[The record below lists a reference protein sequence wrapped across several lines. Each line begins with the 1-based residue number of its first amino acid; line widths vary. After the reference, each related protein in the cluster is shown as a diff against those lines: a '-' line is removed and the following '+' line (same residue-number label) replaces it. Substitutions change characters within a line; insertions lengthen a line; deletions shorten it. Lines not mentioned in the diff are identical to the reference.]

1 MEGGSASESA
11 PDRPTPTI
19 ATNSKKKNLIE
30 ICTNLRIELRIEVWT
45 ELKTT
50 RMRHPST
57 LDYHHRYVSPRPGGQ
72 TAEQQ
77 YCQLFGAGLITKRA
91 NITSAWKSYRSQASN
106 APCPGNIFRYLPKM
120 TKGLDNC
127 CQIRRLEEP
136 SPMWIRERDCY
147 VHCNWIA
154 IFSYTASLA
163 VSLAIWRG
171 VFRAI
176 GHLVK

>member
-1 MEGGSASESA
+1 MC
-11 PDRPTPTI
+11 P
-19 ATNSKKKNLIE
+19 
-30 ICTNLRIELRIEVWT
+30 
-45 ELKTT
+45 
-50 RMRHPST
+50 
-57 LDYHHRYVSPRPGGQ
+57 LDQAGE
-72 TAEQQ
+72 TAERQ
-77 YCQLFGAGLITKRA
+77 YCQLFGTGLITNRA
-91 NITSAWKSYRSQASN
+91 NIRSAWKSYRSQASN

-171 VFRAI
+171 LFRAI
-176 GHLVK
+176 GYLVK